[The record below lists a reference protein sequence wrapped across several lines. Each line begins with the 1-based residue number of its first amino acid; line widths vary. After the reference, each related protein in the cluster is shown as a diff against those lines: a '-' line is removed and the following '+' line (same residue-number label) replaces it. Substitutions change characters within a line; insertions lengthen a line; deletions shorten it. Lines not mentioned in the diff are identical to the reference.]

1 MGMQSLDSIS
11 ILAQGS
17 PNVLI
22 QSLPIVVIMA
32 IFYVLL
38 ILPAQRRQKKTQTML
53 GALKKG
59 DKVVTTGG
67 MYGTIVAF
75 DNEAVLLQVADTVR
89 VKVMKSAVAG
99 LQSDPPAES

>member
-1 MGMQSLDSIS
+1 MDSLSV
-11 ILAQGS
+11 LAQGS
-17 PNVLI
+17 PNALI
-22 QSLPIVVIMA
+22 QILPIVLIMA

-59 DKVVTTGG
+59 DKVITTGG